1 MNRVLVRFSVA
12 YFLSRVAEWV
22 FFVAALVY
30 AFDKGGARTAG
41 FASIAL
47 LAPTALAA
55 PASGAAPRPHNPHM
69 VMLTAYAVEALA
81 LAVAA
86 FGAFTDAP
94 AVVVLG
100 LCCVASAA

>member
-12 YFLSRVAEWV
+12 YFLATVAEWV
-22 FFVAALVY
+22 FFVGGLVY

-55 PASGAAPRPHNPHM
+55 PASGAAPRRHNPHV
-69 VMLTAYAVEALA
+69 VMLIAYTVEALG
-81 LAVAA
+81 LAGAA
-86 FGAFTDAP
+86 VGAFV
-94 AVVVLG
+94 AV
-100 LCCVASAA
+100 